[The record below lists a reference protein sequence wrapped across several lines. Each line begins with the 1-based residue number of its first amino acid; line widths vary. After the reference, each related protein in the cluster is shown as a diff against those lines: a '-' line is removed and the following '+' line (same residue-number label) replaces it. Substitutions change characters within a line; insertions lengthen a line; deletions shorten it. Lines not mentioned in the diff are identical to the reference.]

1 MNALEQLIVSQDK
14 PGNTIVIGDLN
25 LDCNYDD
32 GKAGDF
38 ESWHYLITDLDDT
51 TTGATDCAYDR
62 IIFNPDAFNE
72 YVSRA
77 VYQDILEFAARVLAT
92 QSFLTSDFEDCSAR
106 YSGPKRDIPD
116 RSGSRPKQNV
126 SLFIS
131 KRVRF
136 SPLETCGEIKTDP
149 RVNAVAQDGPAARP
163 LASTA
168 LGGDLVP
175 NPLADD
181 LPLELRE

>member
-92 QSFLTSDFEDCSAR
+92 QSFLTNASCGSGHAFSNGETDVSGRLHERLESMVVSSLRAR
-106 YSGPKRDIPD
+106 SCFHSFMIT
-116 RSGSRPKQNV
+116 
-126 SLFIS
+126 LFN
-131 KRVRF
+131 
-136 SPLETCGEIKTDP
+136 LC
-149 RVNAVAQDGPAARP
+149 
-163 LASTA
+163 
-168 LGGDLVP
+168 
-175 NPLADD
+175 
-181 LPLELRE
+181 